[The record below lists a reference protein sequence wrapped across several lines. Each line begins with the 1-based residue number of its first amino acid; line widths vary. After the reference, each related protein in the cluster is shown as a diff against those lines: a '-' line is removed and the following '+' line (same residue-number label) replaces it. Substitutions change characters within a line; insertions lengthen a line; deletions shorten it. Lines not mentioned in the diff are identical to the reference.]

1 MAKKQAGK
9 EEITMSKNL
18 TPGQASEQLMTAL
31 AANKGPGS
39 LVRLAGEIMDNPV
52 AVGDTSLTILFT
64 SGNMPEGVPMTHP
77 GMIPPE
83 FTTDHEFI
91 KYNEEAYYEDTPIVT
106 PPQYGGYCTI
116 LTRLKV
122 HRQIVGY
129 LSVLLAKHPLRENDI
144 ELVCL
149 IRTAVEVELGKNTSA
164 LSQPP
169 RPWEFTLKN
178 LLSGKENPLQNNAD
192 LTISLGIDKNARLY
206 VLVFKM
212 LGYSKANT
220 PGLAIR
226 RELLALTGS
235 KISVLYEGN
244 IIIIRQGYL
253 HTQPTLT
260 APYPKLSDFL
270 KKYGIVCGISTAFNQ
285 ITELGRHYVQAC
297 SAIRYFAPRQGA
309 GIYKYE
315 NAAVFLFLQQ
325 HQKNIRLMDYCHPG
339 IIALKSYDKK
349 NRTNYTQV
357 LKCYVENGK
366 NAMLTASRL
375 RLSKASVYRI
385 LERIRKITGQSAET
399 PGTLFNLYFSILL
412 IEQQEAEHA

>member
-1 MAKKQAGK
+1 MAGRCV
-9 EEITMSKNL
+9 TCL
-18 TPGQASEQLMTAL
+18 LY
-31 AANKGPGS
+31 
-39 LVRLAGEIMDNPV
+39 
-52 AVGDTSLTILFT
+52 TS
-64 SGNMPEGVPMTHP
+64 
-77 GMIPPE
+77 
-83 FTTDHEFI
+83 
-91 KYNEEAYYEDTPIVT
+91 
-106 PPQYGGYCTI
+106 
-116 LTRLKV
+116 
-122 HRQIVGY
+122 
-129 LSVLLAKHPLRENDI
+129 
-144 ELVCL
+144 
-149 IRTAVEVELGKNTSA
+149 
-164 LSQPP
+164 P

-325 HQKNIRLMDYCHPG
+325 HKKNIRLMDYCHP
-339 IIALKSYDKK
+339 
-349 NRTNYTQV
+349 RRR
-357 LKCYVENGK
+357 E
-366 NAMLTASRL
+366 
-375 RLSKASVYRI
+375 
-385 LERIRKITGQSAET
+385 
-399 PGTLFNLYFSILL
+399 
-412 IEQQEAEHA
+412 